1 MKMSEA
7 TVWAKRRGQAAG
19 TARVSGSMT
28 EWTGKLMASPTGQD
42 EKTTKYL
49 YLQAN

>member
-1 MKMSEA
+1 MGEKARAAE
-7 TVWAKRRGQAAG
+7 AAG

-28 EWTGKLMASPTGQD
+28 EWTGKLMASPTGGGGRGRM
-42 EKTTKYL
+42 KKPTK